1 MQLAKPIPARHLHPV
16 FAQMACTPQQTY
28 GIQPTPPQPPELI
41 RQLLDQHP
49 TPPLGSA
56 DAI

>member
-1 MQLAKPIPARHLHPV
+1 MHLSTPIPANRVHPV
-16 FAQMACTPQQTY
+16 FAQIVRTTQQAY
-28 GIQPTPPQPPELI
+28 GLPPAPPQPPELI

-49 TPPLGSA
+49 TPPHGSA